1 MTQTCLLQHFSYVVF
16 VTDYEWPFNDDFC
29 GVWVMLDVF
38 FSTSSILHLCMI
50 SFDRYMALARPF
62 QHSNSRS
69 TFSSSRIG
77 ALKSQNKPQ
86 TIKRAARRVILVW
99 ATAFGKP

>member
-1 MTQTCLLQHFSYVVF
+1 
-16 VTDYEWPFNDDFC
+16 
-29 GVWVMLDVF
+29 MLDVF

-62 QHSNSRS
+62 QHRNTRS

-77 ALKSQNKPQ
+77 ALNSQNKPQ

-99 ATAFGKP
+99 ATAFGKTKNLNHNHMSSYTDELLIFLLDLICDLMI